1 VPQKRP
7 NKPLTKSE
15 AVRVLKAYS
24 ARNGMLDLLDPAFTV
39 QNDFILDRS
48 RLKVALCTRRAGKS
62 MAAGLGL
69 FKAALENPG
78 CTCVYIALSRESAEK
93 IMIKDVMMKI
103 NEKHNLGAKFI
114 SGQKIV
120 IKLPNKSVIYFVGCD
135 ASPKELDKLRGQKYK
150 LAIIDECA
158 SYTQDLRELV
168 YAVLRPACMDEKGQI
183 WMIGTPGSLI
193 SVSRKRVNSVYGNV
207 GAAEH
212 LDKPLFYSA
221 SEGFEGDWSIHR
233 WNTTAN
239 PYQVDNYNEL
249 VADMKA
255 ANPNIVDTPFF
266 KNEYLGQWFIDTDQL
281 VFKYNPDINTV
292 SELPPGSNYIYI
304 LGIDFGYT
312 DASAFVVGAYSQ
324 YDNRLYIV
332 HASKK
337 EGMIVSDIE
346 YKIRELMEIY
356 PIAKFIVDGAA
367 KQVVEELRQRTQLP
381 FIPAEKQDKAGFIAI
396 LNNDLLLGQIKLLP
410 ETRDLK
416 DELGAIIWGD
426 REDRNEIHAG
436 CPDHC
441 ADAFRY
447 VWKHSYNYLATKE
460 RIPVKRGSEEEI
472 EAFWAREEQKIEDE
486 KNGRVKAVWEID
498 WNDTYGGDLDD
509 N

>member
-1 VPQKRP
+1 MNPKTR
-7 NKPLTKSE
+7 NKVLTK
-15 AVRVLKAYS
+15 AQQIKVLQVYN
-24 ARNGMLDLLDPAFTV
+24 ARHGGVDLLNPAFET
-39 QNDFILDRS
+39 QNAFILDKC

-78 CTCVYIALSRESAEK
+78 CTCVYIALSRESAYK
-93 IMIKDVMMKI
+93 IMIKDIMEKI
-103 NEKHNLGAKFI
+103 NNEHGLRATFKLGQRI
-114 SGQKIV
+114 EC
-120 IKLPNKSVIYFVGCD
+120 KLPNGSVIYFVGCD

-168 YAVLRPACMDEKGQI
+168 YAVLRPATMDEKGSI

-193 SVSRKRVNSVYGNV
+193 SVSRKRTDSVWGNV

-239 PYQVDNYNEL
+239 PFQVDNYNEL
-249 VADMKA
+249 VDEMKK
-255 ANPNIVDTPFF
+255 ANPNVVDTPFF

-281 VFKYNPDINTV
+281 VFKYNPDVNTV
-292 SELPPGSNYIYI
+292 SELPPGVNYIY
-304 LGIDFGYT
+304 LMGIDFGYT

-337 EGMIVSDIE
+337 EGMNVSDVE

-356 PIAKFIVDGAA
+356 PISKWIVDGAA
-367 KQVVEELRQRTQLP
+367 KQVVEELRMRTQLP
-381 FIPAEKQDKAGFIAI
+381 FIAAEKQDKAGFIAI
-396 LNNDLLLGQIKLLP
+396 MNNDLLLGNIKLLP
-410 ETRDLK
+410 NTRDLR
-416 DELGAIIWGD
+416 DEWGAIIWAD
-426 REDRNEIHAG
+426 RMDRNDIHAG

-441 ADAFRY
+441 ADAARY

-460 RIPVKRGSEEEI
+460 KKPIQNGSEEQI
-472 EAFWAREEQKIEDE
+472 EAFWAKEEERIKKE
-486 KNGRVKAVWEID
+486 NSGVVKAFWEND
-498 WNDTYGGDLDD
+498 WAEAMGDNDEY
-509 N
+509 